1 MSPEGAKP
9 KVAGRQLGPPLF
21 VMAFAAS
28 LVPPGNLRVVRAVND
43 HLAGEGDGK
52 RVSRGIWILGNK
64 ARHHVVIIAK
74 HGVLARRHG
83 GSVLRG
89 AAGAWAYD

>member
-1 MSPEGAKP
+1 MTISPVKVTAREFQGAF
-9 KVAGRQLGPPLF
+9 G
-21 VMAFAAS
+21 S
-28 LVPPGNLRVVRAVND
+28 
-43 HLAGEGDGK
+43 
-52 RVSRGIWILGNK
+52 SSNK

-89 AAGAWAYD
+89 ATGAWAYG